1 MAPFFLL
8 FTFNLIFVLKF
19 DEDQMRK
26 FVVLLLL
33 FTSALLLKSQSQ
45 LDSLALE
52 REMVYKKYREHK
64 DTMTI
69 NTWMNIFKLN
79 KYLGQMVVLDSLII
93 AEKESGNSEESQK
106 LEVTQSKLESL
117 LNEKIDMNRRLS
129 EAENSKHALSK
140 NLRIV
145 VIAGGVSLLFLILFL
160 VSFILMLNKLKKS
173 KPLVQEY
180 HTNLYNA
187 KSEIEKLLKDQENMA
202 TDFNNREKSFDNEMR
217 KMREGMDT
225 LSDEKTMLENQIIEV
240 KKAYDREVEKRL
252 TAEERLQSIKN
263 HHVENMPVSAA
274 ADETPSLKLQNEE
287 CQKLKLEIEK
297 ERKIRINIE
306 NELKNLLETLRE
318 HSL

>member
-1 MAPFFLL
+1 
-8 FTFNLIFVLKF
+8 
-19 DEDQMRK
+19 MRK

-263 HHVENMPVSAA
+263 HPVENMPVSAA

>member
-1 MAPFFLL
+1 
-8 FTFNLIFVLKF
+8 
-19 DEDQMRK
+19 MRK

>member
-145 VIAGGVSLLFLILFL
+145 VIAGGVSLLFLILFF